1 MQENEKNK
9 KRSRSLS
16 KLVNCISDPV
26 LVVDLEDKVVGINK
40 AVEKYN
46 PYAMKKGIDE
56 KFTQRYG
63 GEIIAKMKME
73 VERFG

>member
-26 LVVDLEDKVVGINK
+26 LVVDVEDRAVRINK
-40 AVEKYN
+40 AIEKYI
-46 PYAMKKGIDE
+46 PYSMKKKIGE
-56 KFTQRYG
+56 KFTQRLR
-63 GEIIAKMKME
+63 GESIGKMKME

>member
-9 KRSRSLS
+9 KRSRSIS
-16 KLVNCISDPV
+16 KLASCISDPV
-26 LVVDLEDKVVGINK
+26 LVVDVEDRAVGINK
-40 AVEKYN
+40 AIEKYI
-46 PYAMKKGIDE
+46 PYSMKKKIGE

-63 GEIIAKMKME
+63 GKIIAKMKME